1 MATGNS
7 GFNKGDAD
15 HGAIKDSYNKVN
27 SGDDL
32 KNKAE
37 QTLGMA
43 SAYMAFQEFQRGGK
57 GGNQNELVAMAMS
70 QAQKMYASHSK
81 SGGSANQQETL
92 ATAAQAAMKL
102 FGSK

>member
-1 MATGNS
+1 MATGNT

-15 HGAIKDSYNKVN
+15 HDTIKDSYNKVN
-27 SGDDL
+27 SGSDL
-32 KNKAE
+32 KSRAE

-43 SAYMAFQEFQRGGK
+43 SAYMAFQKFQHK
-57 GGNQNELVAMAMS
+57 GGSQNELVAMAMS
-70 QAQKMYASHSK
+70 QAQRMYASHANNNSV
-81 SGGSANQQETL
+81 NQQETL